1 MTSSLVIYVS
11 PIRIVTIMPLYGS
24 PLHSPLGYLIGCF
37 ILFPSSVI
45 STVVFLNPSHFGLRS
60 AVLAFG
66 ISQVLQFQM
75 NMDRINEN
83 NVINGIVT
91 QFLWVYVMRS
101 FDLLLF
107 RQAYFPSEG
116 VVKIPSTLGEESAV
130 RQAEGKAKQTS
141 RASTVLR
148 FRQSFYLFFTLRDV
162 GTPYA
167 VKNIPPFSTSNP
179 TWIPS
184 RAAFLRRHIIIAVIG
199 YLVADIPSIMP
210 PIDPQLAA
218 QMSLPVFSRLLH
230 ISFEEAI
237 TRFTLTAL
245 SWVAGMAT
253 LSYFHSSLAILFVG
267 SRLSEPRFWPPQFGS
282 LKDSHSLRGWWG

>member
-1 MTSSLVIYVS
+1 
-11 PIRIVTIMPLYGS
+11 MPLYRS

-37 ILFPSSVI
+37 VLFPSSII
-45 STVVFLNPSHFGLRS
+45 STLVFTNPRHFGLRS
-60 AVLAFG
+60 AVLVFG

-75 NMDRINEN
+75 NMHMINEN
-83 NVINGIVT
+83 NVINGIVA

-107 RQAYFPSEG
+107 RQAYFPPEG
-116 VVKIPSTLGEESAV
+116 LVKIPSALGEEDAV
-130 RQAEGKAKQTS
+130 GQAEGKAKQTF
-141 RASTVLR
+141 RASTVTR

-167 VKNIPPFSTSNP
+167 IKNIPSFSTSNP

-199 YLVADIPSIMP
+199 YLVANLPSIMP
-210 PIDPQLAA
+210 PIDRQLAA
-218 QMSLPVFSRLLH
+218 QMNLPVFSRLFH
-230 ISFEEAI
+230 ISLEEAI

-245 SWVAGMAT
+245 SWIFGMAT

-267 SRLSEPRFWPPQFGS
+267 FRLSEPRFWPPQFGS
-282 LKDSHSLRGWWG
+282 LKDSHSLRGWWV